1 MLDFYIWNSLLVW
14 HFEIE
19 VEANRTWCR
28 VRWMVGGW
36 LECKY
41 SNIWEWYG
49 AARQMKMIE
58 AELCPLLYFES
69 SRIKIKLV
77 LHSLLTWHLA
87 WNLFKSV
94 ELHLLRWK
102 RRAYFST
109 HAQRLQAS
117 KLGKSDSGFVK
128 FKTNPR
134 SAVKIYKHQFV
145 EVKYQVWPESLL
157 FYLNVKFQNTK

>member
-1 MLDFYIWNSLLVW
+1 MTPMLDFYIWNSLLVW

-69 SRIKIKLV
+69 SRIKIIAF
-77 LHSLLTWHLA
+77 STDTWHGISLNRSNFIS
-87 WNLFKSV
+87 WDEREGHIFPPM
-94 ELHLLRWK
+94 
-102 RRAYFST
+102 
-109 HAQRLQAS
+109 QAS

-145 EVKYQVWPESLL
+145 EVKYQLWPESLL

>member
-1 MLDFYIWNSLLVW
+1 MTPMLDFYIWNSLLVW

-69 SRIKIKLV
+69 SRIKIIAF
-77 LHSLLTWHLA
+77 STDTWHGISLNRSNFISWDEREGHIFPPMLNGCRHQNWA
-87 WNLFKSV
+87 SQIQDLWN
-94 ELHLLRWK
+94 
-102 RRAYFST
+102 
-109 HAQRLQAS
+109 S
-117 KLGKSDSGFVK
+117 KPILGQQSKYIN
-128 FKTNPR
+128 TNLWR
-134 SAVKIYKHQFV
+134 SSINYDPNL
-145 EVKYQVWPESLL
+145 YYSI
-157 FYLNVKFQNTK
+157 